1 MIVELKP
8 CPFCGQTPPIYQ
20 NQVTKM
26 WIIRCTNE
34 KCRIMPHTDYHKTK
48 GVIVREWNRRA
59 ET

>member
-1 MIVELKP
+1 MSNLKP
-8 CPFCGQTPPIYQ
+8 CPFCGQTPSIYQ
-20 NQVTKM
+20 NEVTKM